1 MGLDLSNPEYA
12 KAIEHYL
19 SGQWK
24 EAREALEG
32 LHARNPKDHYV
43 LLLLAKSMYSL
54 GRLEEAI
61 EHLQKAVALNPEF
74 GNAFYELGV
83 CYYRCGLLEKGLAAF
98 NRVLALGGQSHAMA
112 SYFIGLINHLLG
124 NDAAALEGFANL
136 RKVSRES
143 LIANFY
149 LAQLKMKERKYDE
162 ALGLLK
168 ELAKVTPNLAEVHY
182 LLGTA
187 QFHLHNN
194 TDAIKSYRKTLEL
207 NPNDTRARAV
217 LEMLIDV

>member
-1 MGLDLSNPEYA
+1 MSLDLSNPEYA

-19 SGQWK
+19 SGRWK
-24 EAREALEG
+24 EAREALEA
-32 LHARNPKDHYV
+32 LHTGNPQDHYV

-61 EHLQKAVALNPEF
+61 EHLKRAVALYPEF
-74 GNAFYELGV
+74 GNAYYELGV
-83 CYYRCGLLEKGLAAF
+83 CYYRCGLLEQGLAAF
-98 NRVLALGGQSHAMA
+98 NRVLSIGGQSHAMA
-112 SYFIGLINHLLG
+112 SYFVGLINHLLG
-124 NDAAALEGFANL
+124 NDEAALTGFGNL
-136 RKVSRES
+136 RTVSPES

-149 LAQLKMKERKYDE
+149 LAQLKIKERKFDE
-162 ALGLLK
+162 ALSLLR
-168 ELAKVTPNLAEVHY
+168 ELVSVTPNLAEVHY

-194 TDAIKSYRKTLEL
+194 TEAIKSYRRTLEL
-207 NPNDTRARAV
+207 NPGDTRARAV